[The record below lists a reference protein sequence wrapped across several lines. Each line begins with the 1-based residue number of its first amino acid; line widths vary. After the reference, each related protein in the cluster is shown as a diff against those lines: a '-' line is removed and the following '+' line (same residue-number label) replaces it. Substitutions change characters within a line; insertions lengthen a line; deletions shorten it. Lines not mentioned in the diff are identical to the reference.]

1 MHIEID
7 NKSGFCFGVQRAVD
21 KVEELIADG
30 QKVNCLGD
38 IVHNQEE
45 ISRLTR
51 KGMDTIHSEKLGA
64 TKNKTV
70 LVRSHGEPPSTFDT
84 LNKNNNTIIDATCPV
99 VLKLQNRIKH
109 SFQNINAKRGQLVI
123 FGKKQHPEVIGL
135 NGQTQ
140 NQAIIVTN
148 NDDLQKIDFDCPIE
162 VFSQTTM
169 PLDSFND
176 ITSEIKNRANNEVI
190 IHDTICRQVAGRVP
204 HLKGFV
210 KKFDCV
216 LFVSG
221 KKSSNGK
228 SLYEVCKSQNPNTFF
243 ISSPGEINQEWLKKV
258 NSIGICGA
266 TSTPRWLMEEVKK
279 YIKQNINYQ
288 VKVI

>member
-7 NKSGFCFGVQRAVD
+7 NKSGFCFGVQRAID
-21 KVEELIADG
+21 KVEDLIENG
-30 QKVNCLGD
+30 EQVNCLGD

-45 ISRLTR
+45 ISRLTQ
-51 KGMDTIHSEKLGA
+51 KGMDTIHSENLKI

-84 LNKNNNTIIDATCPV
+84 LNKNNNTTINATCPV
-99 VLKLQNRIKH
+99 VLKLQNRIKQ
-109 SFQNINAKRGQLVI
+109 SFQNKDAKRGQLVI

-148 NDDLQKIDFDCPIE
+148 NDDLQRIDFDRPIE

-169 PLDSFND
+169 PLDSFKD
-176 ITSEIKNRANNEVI
+176 IASKIKSRGKNEVI

-204 HLKGFV
+204 HLKEFA
-210 KKFDCV
+210 KKFDCI

-243 ISSPGEINQEWLKKV
+243 ISSPGEINHHWLKNV

-266 TSTPRWLMEEVKK
+266 TSTPGWLMEDVKK
-279 YIKQNINYQ
+279 HIEQNINH
-288 VKVI
+288 